1 MCFRSGAIP
10 VDSGDH
16 RTRRS
21 PMSQHF
27 LLTAAARTVSLKQ
40 ILRMEEAE
48 AWTLF
53 CTIRWPESDGAP
65 VCPQCGCPTCWACPR
80 DFSPTS
86 GTLFAFHK
94 LEIRD
99 YLAAVVIFC
108 DEVKGKAA
116 LALSRDLDVQ
126 YKTAFVLAHKIRE
139 AMASE
144 VKGLRLGGVGR
155 HVEVDGCYVGG
166 HVRPANRKADR
177 KDRRLAE
184 NRSGRRQVVV
194 VIRERALSGT
204 SLGGTL
210 PAVFAS
216 EDAAASFIR
225 ARVDRASTVHAD
237 ESSAWNALHARFDT
251 KRINHSVE
259 YANDEACTNQAESY
273 FSRLRRGE
281 MGHHHRISGVYLV
294 RYAREASWK
303 EDHRR
308 DSNGLQLRAVIVL
321 VSRTGPSVDFGGY
334 WQRSRQAA

>member
-1 MCFRSGAIP
+1 MLTDPPGLHCFRRSIP
-10 VDSGDH
+10 GLHAPLSTLRVRPHG
-16 RTRRS
+16 RTRMTRGRCGSLRLHRNGLAPSISCRS
-21 PMSQHF
+21 P
-27 LLTAAARTVSLKQ
+27 
-40 ILRMEEAE
+40 
-48 AWTLF
+48 
-53 CTIRWPESDGAP
+53 GAP
-65 VCPQCGCPTCWACPR
+65 RPNGAPRFRCSACR
-80 DFSPTS
+80 RAFSPTS
-86 GTLFAFHK
+86 GTLFPFHK

-108 DEVKGKAA
+108 DEVKGKA
-116 LALSRDLDVQ
+116 ALSRDLDVQ

-144 VKGLRLGGVGR
+144 VKDLQLGGAGR

-177 KDRRLAE
+177 KDLRLAE

-237 ESSAWNALHARFDT
+237 ESS
-251 KRINHSVE
+251 
-259 YANDEACTNQAESY
+259 
-273 FSRLRRGE
+273 
-281 MGHHHRISGVYLV
+281 
-294 RYAREASWK
+294 
-303 EDHRR
+303 
-308 DSNGLQLRAVIVL
+308 
-321 VSRTGPSVDFGGY
+321 
-334 WQRSRQAA
+334 

>member
-1 MCFRSGAIP
+1 
-10 VDSGDH
+10 
-16 RTRRS
+16 
-21 PMSQHF
+21 MSQHF

-40 ILRMEEAE
+40 ILRMAEDE
-48 AWTLF
+48 AWAMF
-53 CTIRWPESDGAP
+53 CSIRWPETEGAP
-65 VCPQCGCPTCWACPR
+65 VCPHCGCPTCWSCPRPNGAPRFRCSACRR

-144 VKGLRLGGVGR
+144 VKDLRLGGAGR
-155 HVEVDGCYVGG
+155 HVEIDGCYVGG
-166 HVRPANRKADR
+166 YVRPENRKVDR
-177 KDRRLAE
+177 KDLRLAE
-184 NRSGRRQVVV
+184 NRSGKRQVIV

-210 PAVFAS
+210 PTVFAS

-225 ARVDRASTVHAD
+225 ARVDRASTVRNSAAVACQ
-237 ESSAWNALHARFDT
+237 SS
-251 KRINHSVE
+251 
-259 YANDEACTNQAESY
+259 
-273 FSRLRRGE
+273 G
-281 MGHHHRISGVYLV
+281 
-294 RYAREASWK
+294 
-303 EDHRR
+303 
-308 DSNGLQLRAVIVL
+308 
-321 VSRTGPSVDFGGY
+321 
-334 WQRSRQAA
+334 QRSPPVRRRVSGACQDTRRSNRPCATITSTLSVFPDSISPPKFNPIEPPWYVTRMPGGVGGAAP